1 MAVPLVS
8 WALNNPILMCFDS
21 QLVERN
27 FTTTVKTSWA
37 PFDIQRLKVH
47 VVVKHFANVGCTYS
61 IKVLFTNVGE
71 YFINENFLGWE
82 GHPWAQLKSQ
92 SLQPNIFD
100 HR

>member
-1 MAVPLVS
+1 
-8 WALNNPILMCFDS
+8 MCFDF

-27 FTTTVKTSWA
+27 FITIAKTLWA

-47 VVVKHFANVGCTYS
+47 VVVKHFANVVCKYY

-82 GHPWAQLKSQ
+82 GHPRARLKSQ
-92 SLQPNIFD
+92 FLQPNVFD